1 MYILSSMYRFHTK
14 RNTVICSDPDN
25 NWAKKVMKIVDGR
38 LTTKPSPN
46 TMCYTRT
53 TNVIP
58 TKATTDETSG
68 TETEPSTSI
77 TVTPAVMTIKTSET
91 ETSTSTTV
99 TPAVTTI
106 KTSET
111 ETSTS
116 TTVTPAVTTIKTSET
131 ETSKSTTVQTTVTT
145 TKTSTPETEVSK
157 TTIQPTSVSTD
168 NPEST
173 AITCGKD
180 ETTETT
186 TLTTTTTTTTGVS
199 STTKKKKLS
208 KMMIRKSGKSKKGL
222 RRVQMRISLNSASG
236 HLNKTKPSI

>member
-14 RNTVICSDPDN
+14 KNYVICSDPDN
-25 NWAKKVMKIVDGR
+25 NWAKKIMKIVDGR

-53 TNVIP
+53 TNMIP

-68 TETEPSTSI
+68 TETEISTST
-77 TVTPAVMTIKTSET
+77 TVTPAVTSIKTSEM

-116 TTVTPAVTTIKTSET
+116 TTVTPAVTTIKTSEMETSTSTTVTPAVTTIKTSET
-131 ETSKSTTVQTTVTT
+131 ETSISTTVQTTVTT
-145 TKTSTPETEVSK
+145 TETSTPETEVSK
-157 TTIQPTSVSTD
+157 TTIQPTSVSKD
-168 NPEST
+168 IQESSLST
-173 AITCGKD
+173 VTTCKMG
-180 ETTETT
+180 ETT
-186 TLTTTTTTTTGVS
+186 TCGLTGDDMWS
-199 STTKKKKLS
+199 F
-208 KMMIRKSGKSKKGL
+208 L
-222 RRVQMRISLNSASG
+222 RESM
-236 HLNKTKPSI
+236 